1 MVVELLLTVNEVAAQ
16 LRIKP
21 ETVRRWLRAGKMR
34 GALPGGDKM
43 GYRIAESEV
52 TRLLSATGRASHG

>member
-1 MVVELLLTVNEVAAQ
+1 VAEQLLTVNEVAAQ

-21 ETVRRWLRAGKMR
+21 ETVRRWLRADKIR

-43 GYRIAESEV
+43 GYRIAGSEV
-52 TRLLSATGRASHG
+52 TRLLSTTGRAPGG